1 MILNN
6 LYINVLR
13 SKVNKMVSFWQHNV
27 PYAVWDSKRVINY
40 KGMGLQMVLRSGR
53 WGGSVRPLVHKRDN
67 KRERGVRGRGRIL
80 FYFIWQVNR

>member
-1 MILNN
+1 
-6 LYINVLR
+6 
-13 SKVNKMVSFWQHNV
+13 MVSFWQHNV

-53 WGGSVRPLVHKRDN
+53 WGGRVRPLVHKRDN
-67 KRERGVRGRGRIL
+67 ERDREGSEEEGE